1 MAGKESRYWKL
12 CIQLWLFIQLSN
24 ESTLVTKLFFFFFL
38 FYKIQIDPEIYCIQ
52 DFFFIIFIIIF
63 SEIKNFFSLISS
75 LLSLLKFCLFR
86 IIYEVKDFFQFCL
99 QYLILILL
107 ITIYFYIKCFRTCFF
122 FNFLLLEFFSYQI

>member
-86 IIYEVKDFFQFCL
+86 IIYEVKDFFQFRL
-99 QYLILILL
+99 QLIFSYVRFDSHFFNYYL
-107 ITIYFYIKCFRTCFF
+107 FYIKCFLHL
-122 FNFLLLEFFSYQI
+122 FLF

>member
-52 DFFFIIFIIIF
+52 DFFFIILIIIF

-86 IIYEVKDFFQFCL
+86 IIYEVKDFFQFRL
-99 QYLILILL
+99 QLIFSYVRFDSHSFNYYL
-107 ITIYFYIKCFRTCFF
+107 FYIKCFSHL
-122 FNFLLLEFFSYQI
+122 FLF